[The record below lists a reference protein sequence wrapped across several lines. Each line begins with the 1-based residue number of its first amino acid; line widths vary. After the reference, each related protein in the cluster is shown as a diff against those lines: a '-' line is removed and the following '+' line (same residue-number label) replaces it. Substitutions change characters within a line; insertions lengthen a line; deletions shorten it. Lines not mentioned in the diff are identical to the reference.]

1 MSKRMFWEITIMSD
15 VDKRAYKRRKARD
28 SLKES
33 EGLTPR
39 IIRCPECDHRIMLAF
54 DDCKG
59 HATLY
64 CNKCHEYR
72 TINFKYFRLGPKKG
86 FKKLYPVPPVA
97 GR

>member
-1 MSKRMFWEITIMSD
+1 MSD
-15 VDKRAYKRRKARD
+15 VDKREYKRRKARD

-33 EGLTPR
+33 EGLTSR

-72 TINFKYFRLGPKKG
+72 TINFKYFRL
-86 FKKLYPVPPVA
+86 FFSSSFFLSSFRIASFLALIELIYP
-97 GR
+97 